1 MAYYASLLVY
11 GRLTWYPT
19 KVGEGES
26 ERYLLTRERESES
39 MKVSKAIEYLSEYKP
54 DDEIFIAWWDK
65 TYLEGSYS
73 NISDDLWGRAIDL
86 VEEQEYWSSVAGQAL
101 MDCVAEAEKESA

>member
-1 MAYYASLLVY
+1 
-11 GRLTWYPT
+11 
-19 KVGEGES
+19 
-26 ERYLLTRERESES
+26 
-39 MKVSKAIEYLSEYKP
+39 MKVSKAIEYLSDYKP

-73 NISDDLWGRAIDL
+73 NISNDLWGRAIDL

-101 MDCVAEAEKESA
+101 MDCVAEAEKESK